1 MKKKI
6 TKLFLVFFLMVI
18 YAYTLA
24 IENLPDNLVIFEGEN
39 ILLKTLLGM
48 QIDTKTLE
56 TASNT
61 NQNTINPKIGKANVK
76 VSFFNQIPL
85 KDVKVD
91 ILPKTKVIPCRK
103 YCRSK
108 IIYEWSISSR
118 HVRNRRGG

>member
-6 TKLFLVFFLMVI
+6 AKLFLVFFLMVI

-39 ILLKTLLGM
+39 IFFKTLLGM

-56 TASNT
+56 TVANT
-61 NQNTINPKIGKANVK
+61 NQNTVNSKVGKANIK

-85 KDVKVD
+85 KNVSVD

-108 IIYEWSISSR
+108 IIY
-118 HVRNRRGG
+118 